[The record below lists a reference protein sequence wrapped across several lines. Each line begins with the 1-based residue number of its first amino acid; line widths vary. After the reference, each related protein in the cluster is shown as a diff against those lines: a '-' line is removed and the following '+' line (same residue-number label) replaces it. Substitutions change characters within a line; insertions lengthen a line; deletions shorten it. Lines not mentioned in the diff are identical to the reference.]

1 MEIIKAG
8 KKFKGVKS
16 PEQKYFNKKKRCKK
30 CGCKFRFNSE
40 DIEEAYSVIGI
51 KNYYVRCP
59 QCNYAIYLS
68 EVIENKVEYDMSK
81 M

>member
-8 KKFKGVKS
+8 KKFKWRKS
-16 PEQKYFNKKKRCKK
+16 LEQKYLNKKKRCKE
-30 CGCKFRFNSE
+30 CGCKFRFNFE
-40 DIEEAYSVIGI
+40 DMEQLYSVIGT

-59 QCNYAIYLS
+59 QCKTAIYLQP
-68 EVIENKVEYDMSK
+68 VKFNTHEYDMSK